1 MRGTVSK
8 MIMIIIVGI
17 IIATTSMHVMM
28 SLMLMMMMWI
38 MATLTT
44 DDAESPMISTRAII
58 ESKLHTTQSVHRCGQ
73 RVLCISI
80 LRLTSNQW
88 RLKSC

>member
-28 SLMLMMMMWI
+28 SLLMGMMMVWI

-80 LRLTSNQW
+80 LRLTSN
-88 RLKSC
+88 